1 MARVK
6 GGLLAQKRRRNIL
19 SQVKGYRFGR
29 GKKKRQAIEAIH
41 HAQLHAFA
49 HRKDK
54 KNDFRRLWTVQ
65 LNAALKAA
73 GLKYSVFMHDLKS
86 KNIAL
91 NRKMLAAIAER
102 DEAAFGRL
110 LAKIK

>member
-6 GGLLAQKRRRNIL
+6 GGLMAQKRRRKIL

-29 GKKKRQAIEAIH
+29 STKKKQAIEAIH

-54 KNDFRRLWTVQ
+54 KNDFRRLWTTR
-65 LNAALKAA
+65 LNAALKTA
-73 GLKYSVFMHDLKS
+73 GLKYSIFMNTLKT
-86 KNIAL
+86 KNVLL
-91 NRKMLAAIAER
+91 NRKMLSVLA
-102 DEAAFGRL
+102 DEQPESFARL
-110 LAKIK
+110 LTKIK